1 MLARLYC
8 GDIYRDATT
17 PREAFTAHFQRPFS
31 TAPAECQLV
40 EMSLTP
46 DMILVLGLVAFTML
60 MLVLEWIRA
69 DMVALLVVV
78 TIGLTGLIPSERV
91 FNGFAG
97 NAVIAIIAI
106 MIMGEGLDRAGVL
119 NLTARFVMKMA
130 RGMESRLG
138 LVINMVAS
146 LFSAIIPSQALA
158 ALMIPVSSRLSAR
171 TGVPL
176 SRLLLPMAFCI
187 LTATNTT
194 LIANSPLIV
203 LNDLIA
209 SANANLPPGAHTIP
223 RFGLFSVTPVGLT
236 LAVIGVLY
244 FYFFGRKLL
253 PGHEDQRLK
262 VTPGRTESYFAE
274 TYGIGGETA
283 ELTVTAESP
292 LVGMSIGE
300 VEQLHDAPLILAI
313 KSGNDA
319 RMAPPADHVIW
330 VGSVLGVL
338 GPREQ
343 LNQFANNQLCRLST
357 RMRQLGELFNPT
369 RAGISEV
376 VIPPSSRFIK
386 QKIGE
391 LRLRKRFGISVLA
404 VTRGEQIFRDDL
416 RSVSLRAG
424 DTLALHSN
432 WRDLSLAAE
441 DKDLVVVTDI
451 PKEEQRPGK
460 IWQAV
465 GFFVLAKCLALFT
478 QLDLSVA
485 MMTGAIGMLLTGVLN
500 MDEAYKA
507 INWKTIFVTACL
519 IPLGWSMDSTGT
531 AAWVAQVVL
540 QHLGNASPYILQA
553 SLAILTLLFSQV
565 MSNVGATVM
574 MVPVAISVAVATG
587 GNPSAYALIVAVSSS
602 NTFLLSSGHPALMMV
617 TGPGGYRGK
626 DFLRVGIPLTL
637 LVLVV
642 TLVVIN
648 LMFR

>member
-1 MLARLYC
+1 MGL
-8 GDIYRDATT
+8 
-17 PREAFTAHFQRPFS
+17 
-31 TAPAECQLV
+31 
-40 EMSLTP
+40 SLTP
-46 DMILVLGLVAFTML
+46 EMILVLGLVGFTML

-78 TIGLTGLIPSERV
+78 VIGLTGLLPPERV

-119 NLTARFVMKMA
+119 NATAQFVVRMS
-130 RGMESRLG
+130 RGAELRLG
-138 LVINMVAS
+138 VVINLVAS
-146 LFSAIIPSQALA
+146 LFSSVIPSQALA
-158 ALMIPVSSRLSAR
+158 ALMIPVSSRLAAR

-194 LIANSPLIV
+194 LIANSSLIV

-223 RFGLFSVTPVGLT
+223 KFGLFSVTPIGLA
-236 LAVIGVLY
+236 LAAVGVLY
-244 FYFFGRKLL
+244 FYLFGRKLL
-253 PGHEDQRLK
+253 PGHEDERLK

-274 TYGIGGETA
+274 TYGIVGETA

-300 VEQLHDAPLILAI
+300 VEQLHESPLILAI

-330 VGSVLGVL
+330 VGSILGVL
-338 GPREQ
+338 GPRDQ
-343 LNQFANNQLCRLST
+343 LNQFANNQLCRLSP
-357 RMRQLGELFNPT
+357 RMRQLGELFNPS

-386 QKIGE
+386 QTVSE

-404 VTRGEQIFRDDL
+404 VTRGDQVFRDDV
-416 RSVSLRAG
+416 RGVSLRAG
-424 DTLALHSN
+424 DTVVLHSN
-432 WRDLSLAAE
+432 WRDLALAAE

-451 PKEEQRPGK
+451 PKDEQRPGK
-460 IWQAV
+460 ILQAV
-465 GFFVLAKCLALFT
+465 GFFLMAQGLALFT
-478 QLDLSVA
+478 NLDLSIS
-485 MMTGAIGMLLTGVLN
+485 MMAGAIAMLLSGVLN
-500 MDEAYKA
+500 MDEAYRA
-507 INWKTIFVTACL
+507 VNWKTVFVIACL
-519 IPLGWSMDSTGT
+519 IPLGWSMDATGT
-531 AAWVAQVVL
+531 AAWIAQQVL
-540 QHLGNASPYILQA
+540 QHLGGAAPWVLQLC
-553 SLAILTLLFSQV
+553 LAVLTLLFSQV

-587 GNPSAYALIVAVSSS
+587 GNPSAYALVVAVSSS
-602 NTFLLSSGHPALMMV
+602 NTFLLSSGHPALMMI
-617 TGPGGYRGK
+617 TGPGGYKGK
-626 DFLRVGIPLTL
+626 DFLRVGLPLTA

-642 TLVVIN
+642 TLVAIN

>member
-1 MLARLYC
+1 MGL
-8 GDIYRDATT
+8 T
-17 PREAFTAHFQRPFS
+17 
-31 TAPAECQLV
+31 
-40 EMSLTP
+40 LTP
-46 DMILVLGLVAFTML
+46 DMMLVLGLVAFTML

-119 NLTARFVMKMA
+119 NLTARFVMRMA

-209 SANANLPPGAHTIP
+209 SANANLLPGAHTIP
-223 RFGLFSVTPVGLT
+223 KFGLFSVTPVGLT
-236 LAVIGVLY
+236 LAVVGVLY

-253 PGHEDQRLK
+253 PGHEDERLK

-300 VEQLHDAPLILAI
+300 VEQLHDSPMILAI

-319 RMAPPADHVIW
+319 RMAPPVDHVIW

-338 GPREQ
+338 GPRDQ
-343 LNQFANNQLCRLST
+343 LTQFANNQLCRLST

-386 QKIGE
+386 QTIGD

-404 VTRGEQIFRDDL
+404 VTRGEQIFRDDV
-416 RSVSLRAG
+416 RAVALRAG
-424 DTLALHSN
+424 DTMVLHSN

-507 INWKTIFVTACL
+507 VNWKTIFVTACL

-531 AAWVAQVVL
+531 AAWVAQEVL
-540 QHLGNASPYILQA
+540 QHLGGHSHWLLQLA
-553 SLAILTLLFSQV
+553 LAILTLLFSQV

-617 TGPGGYRGK
+617 TGPGGYRAK
-626 DFLRVGIPLTL
+626 DFLRVGVPLTF

-642 TLVVIN
+642 TLIVIN
-648 LMFR
+648 LMFRPHG

>member
-1 MLARLYC
+1 MGL
-8 GDIYRDATT
+8 T
-17 PREAFTAHFQRPFS
+17 
-31 TAPAECQLV
+31 
-40 EMSLTP
+40 LTP
-46 DMILVLGLVAFTML
+46 DMMLVLGLVVFTML

-78 TIGLTGLIPSERV
+78 VIGLTGLIPADKV

-119 NLTARFVMKMA
+119 SLTARFVMRMA
-130 RGMESRLG
+130 RGKESRLG
-138 LVINMVAS
+138 VVINAVAS
-146 LFSAIIPSQALA
+146 LFSAVIPSQALA

-171 TGVPL
+171 TGVPI

-194 LIANSPLIV
+194 LIANSPLIM

-209 SANANLPPGAHTIP
+209 SANNNLPPGAQTIP
-223 RFGLFSVTPVGLT
+223 KFGLFSVTPVGLA
-236 LAVIGVLY
+236 LAITGVL
-244 FYFFGRKLL
+244 FFWLFTRKVL
-253 PGHEDQRLK
+253 PEREDARQK

-274 TYGIGGETA
+274 TYGIVGETA

-300 VEQLHDAPLILAI
+300 AEQLHGAPLILAI

-343 LNQFANNQLCRLST
+343 LNQFANNQLCRLLP

-369 RAGISEV
+369 RAGISEA
-376 VIPPSSRFIK
+376 VIPPNSRFIK
-386 QKIGE
+386 QTIGD
-391 LRLRKRFGISVLA
+391 LHLRKRHGISVLA
-404 VTRGEQIFRDDL
+404 VTRGEHVYRDDV
-416 RSVSLRAG
+416 RAVSLRAG
-424 DTLALHSN
+424 DTMVLHSS
-432 WRDLSLAAE
+432 WRELAQTAE
-441 DKDLVVVTDI
+441 DRDLVVVTDI
-451 PKEEQRPGK
+451 PREEQRPNK

-465 GFFVLAKCLALFT
+465 GFFFTAKCLALFT
-478 QLDLSVA
+478 NLDLSIA
-485 MMTGAIGMLLTGVLN
+485 MMTGAIGMLLSGVLN

-531 AAWVAQVVL
+531 AAWLAQEVLVHMGGASPWVL
-540 QHLGNASPYILQA
+540 Q
-553 SLAILTLLFSQV
+553 LALATLTLLFSQV

-602 NTFLLSSGHPALMMV
+602 NTFLISSGHPALMMV
-617 TGPGGYRGK
+617 TGPGGYKSK
-626 DFLRVGIPLTL
+626 DFLRAGIPLTFV
-637 LVLVV
+637 VLAI
-642 TLVVIN
+642 TLVAIN
-648 LMFR
+648 LMFH

>member
-1 MLARLYC
+1 MAL
-8 GDIYRDATT
+8 
-17 PREAFTAHFQRPFS
+17 
-31 TAPAECQLV
+31 
-40 EMSLTP
+40 SLTP
-46 DMILVLGLVAFTML
+46 DMILVLGLLGFTML

-78 TIGLTGLIPSERV
+78 TIGLTGLIPPERV
-91 FNGFAG
+91 FNGFSG
-97 NAVIAIIAI
+97 TAVIAIIAI

-119 NLTARFVMKMA
+119 NLTAQFVIRLA
-130 RGMESRLG
+130 RGVESRLG
-138 LVINMVAS
+138 VVINVVAS
-146 LFSAIIPSQALA
+146 MFSSVIPSQALA
-158 ALMIPVSSRLSAR
+158 ALMIPVTSRLAAR

-176 SRLLLPMAFCI
+176 SRLLLPMAFCV
-187 LTATNTT
+187 LAATNTT
-194 LIANSPLIV
+194 LIANSSLIV

-209 SANANLPPGAHTIP
+209 SANANLLPGAHTIP
-223 RFGLFSVTPVGLT
+223 KFGLFSVTPIGLALAAVG
-236 LAVIGVLY
+236 VGY

-274 TYGIGGETA
+274 TYGIVGETA

-300 VEQLHDAPLILAI
+300 VEQLHNAPLILAI
-313 KSGNDA
+313 KSGNEA
-319 RMAPPADHVIW
+319 RMAPPGDHVIW

-338 GPREQ
+338 GPRDQ
-343 LNQFANNQLCRLST
+343 LNAFANNQLCRLST

-376 VIPPSSRFIK
+376 VIPPVSRFIK
-386 QKIGE
+386 QTIGD

-404 VTRGEQIFRDDL
+404 VTRGEQIFHEDVRAL
-416 RSVSLRAG
+416 SLRAG
-424 DTLALHSN
+424 DTVVVHSN
-432 WRDLSLAAE
+432 WRDLALAAE

-465 GFFVLAKCLALFT
+465 GFFLMAQGLALFT
-478 QLDLSVA
+478 HLDLSVA
-485 MMTGAIGMLLTGVLN
+485 MMTGAIAMLLSGVLN

-507 INWKTIFVTACL
+507 INWKTVFVIACL

-531 AAWVAQVVL
+531 AAWLAQQVV
-540 QHLGNASPYILQA
+540 HYFGASSPYLLQLV
-553 SLAILTLLFSQV
+553 LAVLTLLFSQV

-617 TGPGGYRGK
+617 TGPGGYK
-626 DFLRVGIPLTL
+626 SNDFLRVGLPLTGL
-637 LVLVV
+637 ILVV
-642 TLVVIN
+642 TLIAIN
-648 LMFR
+648 LMFH

>member
-1 MLARLYC
+1 MGL
-8 GDIYRDATT
+8 T
-17 PREAFTAHFQRPFS
+17 
-31 TAPAECQLV
+31 
-40 EMSLTP
+40 LTP
-46 DMILVLGLVAFTML
+46 DMMLVLGLVGFTML

-209 SANANLPPGAHTIP
+209 SANANLLPGAHTIP
-223 RFGLFSVTPVGLT
+223 KFGLFSVTPVGLT
-236 LAVIGVLY
+236 LAVVGVLY

-253 PGHEDQRLK
+253 PGHEDERLK

-300 VEQLHDAPLILAI
+300 VEQLHDSPMILAI

-319 RMAPPADHVIW
+319 RMAPPVDHVIW

-338 GPREQ
+338 GPRDQ
-343 LNQFANNQLCRLST
+343 LTQFANNQLCRLST

-386 QKIGE
+386 QTIGD

-404 VTRGEQIFRDDL
+404 VTRGEQVFRDDV
-416 RSVSLRAG
+416 RAVNLRAG
-424 DTLALHSN
+424 DTMVLHSS
-432 WRDLSLAAE
+432 WRDLSLASE

-531 AAWVAQVVL
+531 AAWVAQEVL
-540 QHLGNASPYILQA
+540 QHLGGHSHWLLQL
-553 SLAILTLLFSQV
+553 SLAVLTLLFSQV

-617 TGPGGYRGK
+617 TGPGGYRAK
-626 DFLRVGIPLTL
+626 DFLRVGVPLTF

-642 TLVVIN
+642 TLIVIN
-648 LMFR
+648 LMFRPHG

>member
-1 MLARLYC
+1 MAL
-8 GDIYRDATT
+8 
-17 PREAFTAHFQRPFS
+17 
-31 TAPAECQLV
+31 
-40 EMSLTP
+40 SLTP
-46 DMILVLGLVAFTML
+46 DMILVLGLLGFTML

-78 TIGLTGLIPSERV
+78 TIGLTGLIPPERV
-91 FNGFAG
+91 FNGFSG
-97 NAVIAIIAI
+97 TAVIAIIAI

-119 NLTARFVMKMA
+119 NLTAQFVIRLA
-130 RGMESRLG
+130 RGVESRLG
-138 LVINMVAS
+138 VVINVVAS
-146 LFSAIIPSQALA
+146 MFSSVIPSQALA
-158 ALMIPVSSRLSAR
+158 ALMIPVTSRLAAR

-176 SRLLLPMAFCI
+176 SRLLLPMAFCV
-187 LTATNTT
+187 LAATNTT
-194 LIANSPLIV
+194 LIANSSLIV

-209 SANANLPPGAHTIP
+209 SANANLLPGAHTIP
-223 RFGLFSVTPVGLT
+223 KFGLFSVTPIGLALAAVG
-236 LAVIGVLY
+236 IGY
-244 FYFFGRKLL
+244 FYLFGRKLV

-274 TYGIGGETA
+274 TYGIVGETA

-300 VEQLHDAPLILAI
+300 VEQLHNAPLILAI

-376 VIPPSSRFIK
+376 VIPPVSRFIK
-386 QKIGE
+386 QTIGD

-404 VTRGEQIFRDDL
+404 VTRGDQIVHEDVRAL
-416 RSVSLRAG
+416 SLRAG
-424 DTLALHSN
+424 DTVVLHSN

-460 IWQAV
+460 IYQAV
-465 GFFVLAKCLALFT
+465 GFFLLAQGLALFT
-478 QLDLSVA
+478 NLDLSVA
-485 MMTGAIGMLLTGVLN
+485 MMTGAIAMLLSGVLN

-507 INWKTIFVTACL
+507 INWKTVFVIACL

-531 AAWVAQVVL
+531 AAWLAQQVV
-540 QHLGNASPYILQA
+540 HYFGAGSPYLLQLV
-553 SLAILTLLFSQV
+553 LAVLTLLFSQV

-617 TGPGGYRGK
+617 TGPGGYKGK
-626 DFLRVGIPLTL
+626 DFLRVGLPLTGAI
-637 LVLVV
+637 LVV
-642 TLVVIN
+642 TLIAIN
-648 LMFR
+648 LMFH

>member
-1 MLARLYC
+1 MAL
-8 GDIYRDATT
+8 T
-17 PREAFTAHFQRPFS
+17 
-31 TAPAECQLV
+31 
-40 EMSLTP
+40 LTP
-46 DMILVLGLVAFTML
+46 EMILVLGLVLFTML

-78 TIGLTGLIPSERV
+78 VIGLTGLIPSDRV

-106 MIMGEGLDRAGVL
+106 MIMGAGLDRAGVL
-119 NLTARFVMKMA
+119 GLTAQFVMRMA
-130 RGMESRLG
+130 RGKESRLG
-138 LVINMVAS
+138 VVINSVTS
-146 LFSAIIPSQALA
+146 LFSAVIPSQALA
-158 ALMIPVSSRLSAR
+158 ALMIPVTSRLSAR
-171 TGVPL
+171 TGVPI

-209 SANANLPPGAHTIP
+209 SANANLPPGAQTVP
-223 RFGLFSVTPVGLT
+223 KFGLFSVTPVGLA
-236 LAVIGVLY
+236 LAVAGVLF
-244 FYFFGRKLL
+244 FYLYTNKLL
-253 PGHEDQRLK
+253 PEREDERQK

-274 TYGIGGETA
+274 TYGIVGETA

-300 VEQLHDAPLILAI
+300 VEQLHGAPLILAI

-319 RMAPPADHVIW
+319 RMAPPADQVIW

-338 GPREQ
+338 GPRDE
-343 LNQFANNQLCRLST
+343 LNRFANNQLCRVSP

-369 RAGISEV
+369 RAGISEA
-376 VIPPSSRFIK
+376 VIPPNSRFLK
-386 QKIGE
+386 QSVGE
-391 LRLRKRFGISVLA
+391 LRLRKRYGISVLA
-404 VTRGEQIFRDDL
+404 VTRGDQVYRDDL
-416 RSVSLRAG
+416 RSVSLRTG
-424 DTLALHSN
+424 DTLVLHSS
-432 WRDLSLAAE
+432 WRALQDVSE

-451 PKEEQRPGK
+451 PREEQRPNK

-465 GFFVLAKCLALFT
+465 VFFLLAKGLALFT
-478 QLDLSVA
+478 NLDLSIA
-485 MMTGAIGMLLTGVLN
+485 MMTGAVGMLLTGVLN
-500 MDEAYKA
+500 MDEAFKA

-531 AAWVAQVVL
+531 AAWVAQEVLLHLGHASPWVL
-540 QHLGNASPYILQA
+540 QT

-617 TGPGGYRGK
+617 TGPGDYSGR
-626 DFLRVGIPLTL
+626 DFLRAGVPLTFI
-637 LVLVV
+637 VLII
-642 TLVVIN
+642 TMVVIN
-648 LMFR
+648 LMYR

>member
-1 MLARLYC
+1 
-8 GDIYRDATT
+8 
-17 PREAFTAHFQRPFS
+17 
-31 TAPAECQLV
+31 
-40 EMSLTP
+40 
-46 DMILVLGLVAFTML
+46 MILVLGLAGFTML
-60 MLVLEWIRA
+60 MLVLDWIRA

-78 TIGLTGLIPSERV
+78 AIGLIGLIPADKV
-91 FNGFAG
+91 FDGFAG
-97 NAVIAIIAI
+97 NAVISIIAI

-119 NLTARFVMKMA
+119 TYTARVMMRMA
-130 RGMESRLG
+130 NGVESRLS
-138 LVINMVAS
+138 LVINLVAS
-146 LFSAIIPSQALA
+146 LFSAVIPSQALA
-158 ALMIPVSSRLSAR
+158 ALMIPISSRLAAR
-171 TGVPL
+171 TGVPI

-187 LTATNTT
+187 FTATNTT
-194 LIANSPLIV
+194 LIANSPLII

-209 SANANLPPGAHTIP
+209 SANLNLPPGAHTIP
-223 RFGLFSVTPVGLT
+223 KFGLFSVTPVGLV
-236 LAVIGVLY
+236 LAAVGVAY

-253 PGHEDQRLK
+253 PGHEDERLK

-300 VEQLHDAPLILAI
+300 AEALHQAPLILAI
-313 KSGNDA
+313 KSGNES

-343 LNQFANNQLCRLST
+343 LNRFANNQLCRLST

-376 VIPPSSRFIK
+376 VIPPVSRFIK
-386 QKIGE
+386 QTVAD

-404 VTRGEQIFRDDL
+404 ITRGDQVFRDDV
-416 RSVSLRAG
+416 RGVSLRAG
-424 DTLALHSN
+424 DTVVLHSN
-432 WRDLSLAAE
+432 WHDLALAAE

-451 PKEEQRPGK
+451 PKEQQRPGK

-465 GFFVLAKCLALFT
+465 GFFLMAQGLALFT
-478 QLDLSVA
+478 PLDLSLS
-485 MMTGAIGMLLTGVLN
+485 MMAGAIAMLLTGVLN

-507 INWKTIFVTACL
+507 VNWKTIFVTACL
-519 IPLGWSMDSTGT
+519 IPLGWSMDATGT
-531 AAWVAQVVL
+531 AAWLAQEVLNHLGGASPWVL
-540 QHLGNASPYILQA
+540 QTC
-553 SLAILTLLFSQV
+553 LAVLTLLFSQV

-574 MVPVAISVAVATG
+574 MVPIAISVAVATG

-617 TGPGGYRGK
+617 AGPGGYRGK
-626 DFLRVGIPLTL
+626 DFLRVGVPLTL
-637 LVLVV
+637 AILVA
-642 TLVVIN
+642 TLLMIN
-648 LMFR
+648 LLFH

>member
-1 MLARLYC
+1 
-8 GDIYRDATT
+8 
-17 PREAFTAHFQRPFS
+17 
-31 TAPAECQLV
+31 
-40 EMSLTP
+40 
-46 DMILVLGLVAFTML
+46 MILVLGLVGFTML

-78 TIGLTGLIPSERV
+78 AIGLTGLIPADRV

-97 NAVIAIIAI
+97 NAVIAIMAI

-119 NLTARFVMKMA
+119 NLTARFVMRMA
-130 RGMESRLG
+130 RGVESRLG
-138 LVINMVAS
+138 LVINLVAS
-146 LFSAIIPSQALA
+146 LFSAVIPSQALA

-209 SANANLPPGAHTIP
+209 SANVNLPPGAHTIP
-223 RFGLFSVTPVGLT
+223 KFGLFSVTPIGLA
-236 LAVIGVLY
+236 LALLGVAY

-253 PGHEDQRLK
+253 PGHEDERLK

-300 VEQLHDAPLILAI
+300 VEQLHGAPMILAI

-338 GPREQ
+338 GPRDQ
-343 LNQFANNQLCRLST
+343 LTQFANNQLCRLST
-357 RMRQLGELFNPT
+357 RMRQLGELFNPS

-376 VIPPSSRFIK
+376 VIPPVSRFIK
-386 QKIGE
+386 QTVGE

-404 VTRGEQIFRDDL
+404 VTRGEHVFRDDV
-416 RSVSLRAG
+416 RGVTLRAG
-424 DTLALHSN
+424 DTVVLHSN

-465 GFFVLAKCLALFT
+465 GFFVMAKCLALFT
-478 QLDLSVA
+478 NLDLSVA

-500 MDEAYKA
+500 MDEAYRA

-531 AAWVAQVVL
+531 AAWIAQIVL
-540 QHLGNASPYILQA
+540 QHLGSASPWVLQA
-553 SLAILTLLFSQV
+553 CLAILTLLFSQV

-574 MVPVAISVAVATG
+574 MVPIAISVAVATG

-617 TGPGGYRGK
+617 TGPGGYRSK

-642 TLVVIN
+642 TLVAIN
-648 LMFR
+648 LMFH

>member
-1 MLARLYC
+1 VGL
-8 GDIYRDATT
+8 T
-17 PREAFTAHFQRPFS
+17 
-31 TAPAECQLV
+31 
-40 EMSLTP
+40 LTP
-46 DMILVLGLVAFTML
+46 DMMLVLGLVGFTMA

-119 NLTARFVMKMA
+119 NLTARFVMRMA

-209 SANANLPPGAHTIP
+209 SANANLLPGAHTIP
-223 RFGLFSVTPVGLT
+223 KFGLFSVTPVGLS
-236 LAVIGVLY
+236 LAVVGVLY

-253 PGHEDQRLK
+253 PGHEDERLK

-300 VEQLHDAPLILAI
+300 VEQLHDSPMILAI

-319 RMAPPADHVIW
+319 RMAPPVDHVIW

-338 GPREQ
+338 GPRDQ
-343 LNQFANNQLCRLST
+343 LSQFANNQLCRLST

-386 QKIGE
+386 QTIGD

-404 VTRGEQIFRDDL
+404 VTRGDQIFRDDV
-416 RSVSLRAG
+416 RAVALRAG
-424 DTLALHSN
+424 DTMVLHSN

-507 INWKTIFVTACL
+507 VNWKTIFVTACL

-531 AAWVAQVVL
+531 AAWVAQEVL
-540 QHLGNASPYILQA
+540 QHLGGHSHWLLQLA
-553 SLAILTLLFSQV
+553 LAILTLLFSQV

-617 TGPGGYRGK
+617 TGPGGYRSK
-626 DFLRVGIPLTL
+626 DFLRVGLPLTFV
-637 LVLVV
+637 VLVV
-642 TLVVIN
+642 TLLAIN
-648 LMFR
+648 LMFH

>member
-1 MLARLYC
+1 
-8 GDIYRDATT
+8 
-17 PREAFTAHFQRPFS
+17 
-31 TAPAECQLV
+31 
-40 EMSLTP
+40 
-46 DMILVLGLVAFTML
+46 MILVLGLVGFTML

-78 TIGLTGLIPSERV
+78 AIGLTGLIPSDRV

-119 NLTARFVMKMA
+119 NLTARFVMRMA
-130 RGMESRLG
+130 RGVESRLG
-138 LVINMVAS
+138 LVINLVAS
-146 LFSAIIPSQALA
+146 LFSAVIPSQALA

-209 SANANLPPGAHTIP
+209 SANVNLPPGAHTIP
-223 RFGLFSVTPVGLT
+223 KFGLFSVTPIGLALALVGV
-236 LAVIGVLY
+236 AY

-253 PGHEDQRLK
+253 PGHEDERLK

-300 VEQLHDAPLILAI
+300 VEQLHGAPLILAI

-338 GPREQ
+338 GPRDQ

-376 VIPPSSRFIK
+376 VIPPVSRFIK
-386 QKIGE
+386 HTIGD

-404 VTRGEQIFRDDL
+404 VTRGDQVFRDDV
-416 RSVSLRAG
+416 RAVTLRAG
-424 DTLALHSN
+424 DTVVLHSN

-465 GFFVLAKCLALFT
+465 GFFVMAKCLALFT
-478 QLDLSVA
+478 NLDLSVA

-500 MDEAYKA
+500 MDEAYRA

-531 AAWVAQVVL
+531 AAWIAQVVL
-540 QHLGNASPYILQA
+540 LHLGSASPWVLQA
-553 SLAILTLLFSQV
+553 CLAILTLLFSQV

-574 MVPVAISVAVATG
+574 MVPIAISVAVATG

-617 TGPGGYRGK
+617 TGPGGYKGR
-626 DFLRVGIPLTL
+626 DFLRVGAPLTL
-637 LVLVV
+637 LVLIV
-642 TLVVIN
+642 TLVAIN
-648 LMFR
+648 LIFR

>member
-1 MLARLYC
+1 MAL
-8 GDIYRDATT
+8 
-17 PREAFTAHFQRPFS
+17 
-31 TAPAECQLV
+31 
-40 EMSLTP
+40 SLTP
-46 DMILVLGLVAFTML
+46 EMILVLGLVGFTML

-78 TIGLTGLIPSERV
+78 VIGLTGLIPSERV

-119 NLTARFVMKMA
+119 NLTANFVMRMA
-130 RGMESRLG
+130 RGAESRLG
-138 LVINMVAS
+138 VVINLVAS
-146 LFSAIIPSQALA
+146 LFSAVIPSQALA
-158 ALMIPVSSRLSAR
+158 ALMIPVSSRLAAR

-176 SRLLLPMAFCI
+176 SKLLLPMAFCI

-209 SANANLPPGAHTIP
+209 SANVNLPPGAHTIP
-223 RFGLFSVTPVGLT
+223 KFGLFSVTPVGLT
-236 LAVIGVLY
+236 LALLGVGY

-253 PGHEDQRLK
+253 PGHEDERLK

-274 TYGIGGETA
+274 TYGIVGETA

-300 VEQLHDAPLILAI
+300 VEQLYEAPLILAI

-376 VIPPSSRFIK
+376 VIPPVSRFIK
-386 QKIGE
+386 HTVGE

-404 VTRGEQIFRDDL
+404 VNRGDQVLRDDV

-424 DTLALHSN
+424 DTVVLHSN

-441 DKDLVVVTDI
+441 ERDLVVVTDI
-451 PKEEQRPGK
+451 PKEQQRPGK

-465 GFFVLAKCLALFT
+465 GFFLLAKCLALFT
-478 QLDLSVA
+478 NLDLSVA
-485 MMTGAIGMLLTGVLN
+485 MMTGAIGMLLSGVLN

-507 INWKTIFVTACL
+507 INSKTIFVTACL
-519 IPLGWSMDSTGT
+519 IPLRWSMDATGT
-531 AAWVAQVVL
+531 AAWIAQVVL
-540 QHLGNASPYILQA
+540 DHLGSASPWLLQLC
-553 SLAILTLLFSQV
+553 LAILTLLFSQV

-574 MVPVAISVAVATG
+574 MVPIAISVAVATG

-617 TGPGGYRGK
+617 TGPGGYKGK
-626 DFLRVGIPLTL
+626 DFLRVGLPLTF

-642 TLVVIN
+642 TLLAIN
-648 LMFR
+648 LLFH

>member
-1 MLARLYC
+1 
-8 GDIYRDATT
+8 
-17 PREAFTAHFQRPFS
+17 
-31 TAPAECQLV
+31 
-40 EMSLTP
+40 
-46 DMILVLGLVAFTML
+46 
-60 MLVLEWIRA
+60 
-69 DMVALLVVV
+69 
-78 TIGLTGLIPSERV
+78 
-91 FNGFAG
+91 
-97 NAVIAIIAI
+97 
-106 MIMGEGLDRAGVL
+106 
-119 NLTARFVMKMA
+119 
-130 RGMESRLG
+130 
-138 LVINMVAS
+138 
-146 LFSAIIPSQALA
+146 
-158 ALMIPVSSRLSAR
+158 
-171 TGVPL
+171 
-176 SRLLLPMAFCI
+176 
-187 LTATNTT
+187 TT

-223 RFGLFSVTPVGLT
+223 KFGLFSVTPIGLA
-236 LAVIGVLY
+236 LALLGVAY

-253 PGHEDQRLK
+253 PGHEDERLK

-274 TYGIGGETA
+274 TYGIGGESA

-300 VEQLHDAPLILAI
+300 VEQLHGAPLILAI

-338 GPREQ
+338 GPRDQ
-343 LNQFANNQLCRLST
+343 LTQFANNQLCRLST

-376 VIPPSSRFIK
+376 VIPPVSRFIK
-386 QKIGE
+386 HTVGE

-404 VTRGEQIFRDDL
+404 VNRGDQVFRDDV
-416 RSVSLRAG
+416 RGVSLRAG
-424 DTLALHSN
+424 DTVVLHSN
-432 WRDLSLAAE
+432 WRDLALASE

-465 GFFVLAKCLALFT
+465 GFFVMAKCLALFT
-478 QLDLSVA
+478 NLDLSVA
-485 MMTGAIGMLLTGVLN
+485 MMTGAIGMLLSGVLN
-500 MDEAYKA
+500 MDEAYRA

-519 IPLGWSMDSTGT
+519 IPLGWSMDATGT
-531 AAWVAQVVL
+531 AAWIAQVVL
-540 QHLGNASPYILQA
+540 QHLGGASPWVLQA
-553 SLAILTLLFSQV
+553 CLAILTLLFSQV

-574 MVPVAISVAVATG
+574 MVPIAISVAVATG

-617 TGPGGYRGK
+617 TGPGGYKGK
-626 DFLRVGIPLTL
+626 DFLRVGAPLTA

-642 TLVVIN
+642 TLIAIN
-648 LMFR
+648 LMFH

>member
-1 MLARLYC
+1 MGLA
-8 GDIYRDATT
+8 
-17 PREAFTAHFQRPFS
+17 
-31 TAPAECQLV
+31 
-40 EMSLTP
+40 LTP
-46 DMILVLGLVAFTML
+46 EMILVLGLVGFTML

-78 TIGLTGLIPSERV
+78 VIGLTGLIPSDRV

-106 MIMGEGLDRAGVL
+106 MIMGAGLDRAGVL
-119 NLTARFVMKMA
+119 SLTANFVMRMA
-130 RGMESRLG
+130 RGVESRLG
-138 LVINMVAS
+138 VVINLVTS
-146 LFSAIIPSQALA
+146 LFSAVIPSQALA
-158 ALMIPVSSRLSAR
+158 ALMIPVTSRLAAR
-171 TGVPL
+171 TGVPI

-203 LNDLIA
+203 LNDLVA
-209 SANANLPPGAHTIP
+209 SANANLPAGAHTIP
-223 RFGLFSVTPVGLT
+223 KFGLFSVTPVGLV
-236 LAVIGVLY
+236 LALTGVGF
-244 FYFFGRKLL
+244 FYFFGKKLL
-253 PGHEDQRLK
+253 PEREDERLK
-262 VTPGRTESYFAE
+262 VTPGRTESYFAD
-274 TYGIGGETA
+274 TYGIVGETA

-300 VEQLHDAPLILAI
+300 VEQLYGAPLILAI

-343 LNQFANNQLCRLST
+343 LNQFANNQLCKLSP
-357 RMRQLGELFNPT
+357 RMRQLGELFNPS
-369 RAGISEV
+369 RAGISEA
-376 VIPPSSRFIK
+376 VIPPSSRFLK
-386 QKIGE
+386 QTVGD
-391 LRLRKRFGISVLA
+391 LRLRKRYGISVLA
-404 VTRGEQIFRDDL
+404 VNRGDQVYRDDV

-424 DTLALHSN
+424 DTLVLHSS
-432 WRDLSLAAE
+432 WRDLALASE
-441 DKDLVVVTDI
+441 DRDLVVVTDV

-478 QLDLSVA
+478 HLDLSVA

-519 IPLGWSMDSTGT
+519 IPLGWSMDATGA
-531 AAWVAQVVL
+531 AAWLAQGVL
-540 QHLGNASPYILQA
+540 QHLGHTNHWILQLA
-553 SLAILTLLFSQV
+553 LAILTLLFSQV

-574 MVPVAISVAVATG
+574 MVPIAISVAVATG
-587 GNPSAYALIVAVSSS
+587 NNPSAYALIVAVSSS

-617 TGPGGYRGK
+617 AGPGGYRGK
-626 DFLRVGIPLTL
+626 DFLRVGLPLTAIV
-637 LVLVV
+637 LVL
-642 TLVVIN
+642 TLVTIN
-648 LMFR
+648 LMYH

>member
-1 MLARLYC
+1 MGL
-8 GDIYRDATT
+8 
-17 PREAFTAHFQRPFS
+17 
-31 TAPAECQLV
+31 
-40 EMSLTP
+40 SLTP
-46 DMILVLGLVAFTML
+46 EMILVLGLVGFTML

-78 TIGLTGLIPSERV
+78 VIGLTGLLPADRV

-119 NLTARFVMKMA
+119 NLTANFVMRMA
-130 RGMESRLG
+130 RGAESRLG
-138 LVINMVAS
+138 VVINLVAS
-146 LFSAIIPSQALA
+146 LFSAVIPSQALA
-158 ALMIPVSSRLSAR
+158 ALMIPVSSRLAAR

-176 SRLLLPMAFCI
+176 SKLLLPMAFCI

-209 SANANLPPGAHTIP
+209 SANVNLPPGAHTIP
-223 RFGLFSVTPVGLT
+223 KFGLFSVTPVGLT
-236 LAVIGVLY
+236 LALLGVGY

-253 PGHEDQRLK
+253 PGHEDERLK

-274 TYGIGGETA
+274 TYGIVGETA

-300 VEQLHDAPLILAI
+300 VEQLYEAPLILAI

-376 VIPPSSRFIK
+376 VIPPVSRFIK
-386 QKIGE
+386 HTVGE

-404 VTRGEQIFRDDL
+404 VNRGDQVLRDDV

-424 DTLALHSN
+424 DTVVLHSN

-441 DKDLVVVTDI
+441 ERDLVVVTDI
-451 PKEEQRPGK
+451 PKEQQRPGK

-465 GFFVLAKCLALFT
+465 GFFLLAKCLALFT
-478 QLDLSVA
+478 NLDLSVA
-485 MMTGAIGMLLTGVLN
+485 MMTGAIGMLLSGVLN

-519 IPLGWSMDSTGT
+519 IPLGWSMDATGT
-531 AAWVAQVVL
+531 AAWIAQVVL
-540 QHLGNASPYILQA
+540 DHLGSASPWLLQLC
-553 SLAILTLLFSQV
+553 LAILTLLFSQV

-574 MVPVAISVAVATG
+574 MVPIAISVAVATG

-617 TGPGGYRGK
+617 TGPGGYKGK
-626 DFLRVGIPLTL
+626 DFLRVGLPLTF

-642 TLVVIN
+642 TLLAIN
-648 LMFR
+648 LLFH

>member
-1 MLARLYC
+1 MAL
-8 GDIYRDATT
+8 
-17 PREAFTAHFQRPFS
+17 
-31 TAPAECQLV
+31 
-40 EMSLTP
+40 SLTP
-46 DMILVLGLVAFTML
+46 EMILVLGLVGFTML

-78 TIGLTGLIPSERV
+78 VIGLTGLIPSDRV

-119 NLTARFVMKMA
+119 NLTANFVMRMA
-130 RGMESRLG
+130 RGAESRLG
-138 LVINMVAS
+138 VVINLVAS
-146 LFSAIIPSQALA
+146 LFSAVIPSQALA
-158 ALMIPVSSRLSAR
+158 ALMIPVSSRLAAR

-209 SANANLPPGAHTIP
+209 SANVNLPPGAHTIP
-223 RFGLFSVTPVGLT
+223 KFGLFSVTPVGLT
-236 LAVIGVLY
+236 LALLGVGY

-253 PGHEDQRLK
+253 PGHEDERLK

-274 TYGIGGETA
+274 TYGIVGETA

-300 VEQLHDAPLILAI
+300 VEQLHGAPLILAI

-376 VIPPSSRFIK
+376 VIPPVSRFIK
-386 QKIGE
+386 HTVGE

-404 VTRGEQIFRDDL
+404 VNRGEQVLRDDV
-416 RSVSLRAG
+416 RSISLRAG
-424 DTLALHSN
+424 DTVVLHSN

-441 DKDLVVVTDI
+441 ERDLVVVTDI
-451 PKEEQRPGK
+451 PKEQQRPGK

-465 GFFVLAKCLALFT
+465 GFFLLAKCLALFT
-478 QLDLSVA
+478 NIDLSVA
-485 MMTGAIGMLLTGVLN
+485 MMTGAIGMLLSGVLN

-519 IPLGWSMDSTGT
+519 IPLGWSMDATGT
-531 AAWVAQVVL
+531 AAWIAQVVL
-540 QHLGNASPYILQA
+540 DHLGSASPWLLQLV
-553 SLAILTLLFSQV
+553 LAVLTLLFSQV

-574 MVPVAISVAVATG
+574 MVPIAISVAVATG

-617 TGPGGYRGK
+617 TGPGGYKGK
-626 DFLRVGIPLTL
+626 DFLRVGAPLTL
-637 LVLVV
+637 LVLVF
-642 TLVVIN
+642 TLVAIN
-648 LMFR
+648 LLFR

>member
-1 MLARLYC
+1 VAL
-8 GDIYRDATT
+8 
-17 PREAFTAHFQRPFS
+17 
-31 TAPAECQLV
+31 
-40 EMSLTP
+40 SLTP
-46 DMILVLGLVAFTML
+46 EMILVLGLVGFTML

-78 TIGLTGLIPSERV
+78 AIGLIGLLPADRV
-91 FNGFAG
+91 FDGFAG

-119 NLTARFVMKMA
+119 NLTANFVMRMA
-130 RGMESRLG
+130 RGAESRLG
-138 LVINMVAS
+138 VVINLVAS
-146 LFSAIIPSQALA
+146 LFSAVIPSQALA
-158 ALMIPVSSRLSAR
+158 ALMIPVSSRLAAR

-209 SANANLPPGAHTIP
+209 SANLNLPAGAHTIP
-223 RFGLFSVTPVGLT
+223 KFGLFSVTPIGLVLAAVGV
-236 LAVIGVLY
+236 AY

-253 PGHEDQRLK
+253 PGHEDERLK

-300 VEQLHDAPLILAI
+300 AESLHQAPLILAI
-313 KSGNDA
+313 KSGNEA

-376 VIPPSSRFIK
+376 VIPPVSRFIK
-386 QKIGE
+386 HTVAE

-404 VTRGEQIFRDDL
+404 VNRGDQVFRDDV
-416 RSVSLRAG
+416 RGVSLRAG
-424 DTLALHSN
+424 DTVVLHSH
-432 WRDLSLAAE
+432 WRDLALAAE

-465 GFFVLAKCLALFT
+465 GFFLLAKCLALFT
-478 QLDLSVA
+478 NLDLSIA
-485 MMTGAIGMLLTGVLN
+485 MMTGAIGMLLSGVLN

-519 IPLGWSMDSTGT
+519 IPLGWSMDATGT
-531 AAWVAQVVL
+531 AAWLAQVVL
-540 QHLGNASPYILQA
+540 EHLGGASPWVLQLC
-553 SLAILTLLFSQV
+553 LAVLTLLFSQV

-574 MVPVAISVAVATG
+574 MVPIAISVAVATG
-587 GNPSAYALIVAVSSS
+587 GNPSAYALIIAVSSS

-617 TGPGGYRGK
+617 TGPGGYKGK
-626 DFLRVGIPLTL
+626 DFLRVGLPLTL
-637 LVLVV
+637 IVLVV
-642 TLVVIN
+642 TLIAVN
-648 LMFR
+648 LLFR

>member
-1 MLARLYC
+1 M
-8 GDIYRDATT
+8 
-17 PREAFTAHFQRPFS
+17 
-31 TAPAECQLV
+31 V
-40 EMSLTP
+40 
-46 DMILVLGLVAFTML
+46 LVLGLVGFTML

-78 TIGLTGLIPSERV
+78 VIGLTGLIPSDRV

-119 NLTARFVMKMA
+119 ALTANFVMRMA
-130 RGMESRLG
+130 RGVESRLG
-138 LVINMVAS
+138 LVINLVAS
-146 LFSAIIPSQALA
+146 LFSAVIPSQALA
-158 ALMIPVSSRLSAR
+158 ALMIPVSSRLAAR

-209 SANANLPPGAHTIP
+209 SANVNLPPGAHTIP
-223 RFGLFSVTPVGLT
+223 KFGLFSVTPVGLT
-236 LAVIGVLY
+236 LALLGVGY
-244 FYFFGRKLL
+244 FYFFGHRLL
-253 PGHEDQRLK
+253 PGHEDERLK

-274 TYGIGGETA
+274 TYGIVGETA

-300 VEQLHDAPLILAI
+300 VEQLHGAPLILAI

-376 VIPPSSRFIK
+376 VIPPVSRFIRHTV
-386 QKIGE
+386 GE

-404 VTRGEQIFRDDL
+404 VNRGDQVFRDDV

-424 DTLALHSN
+424 DTVVLHSN
-432 WRDLSLAAE
+432 WRDLALAAE
-441 DKDLVVVTDI
+441 DRDLVVVTDI
-451 PKEEQRPGK
+451 PKEQQRPGK

-478 QLDLSVA
+478 NLDLSVA

-507 INWKTIFVTACL
+507 VNWKTIFVTACL
-519 IPLGWSMDSTGT
+519 IPLGWSMDATGT
-531 AAWVAQVVL
+531 AAWIAQVVL
-540 QHLGNASPYILQA
+540 DHLGSASPWLLQLC
-553 SLAILTLLFSQV
+553 LAVLTLLFSQV

-574 MVPVAISVAVATG
+574 MVPIAISVAVATG

-617 TGPGGYRGK
+617 TGPGGYKGK
-626 DFLRVGIPLTL
+626 DFLRVGLPLTF

-642 TLVVIN
+642 TLLAIN
-648 LMFR
+648 LLFH

>member
-1 MLARLYC
+1 MAL
-8 GDIYRDATT
+8 
-17 PREAFTAHFQRPFS
+17 
-31 TAPAECQLV
+31 
-40 EMSLTP
+40 SLTP
-46 DMILVLGLVAFTML
+46 EMILVLGLVGFTML

-78 TIGLTGLIPSERV
+78 VIGLTGLIPSDRV

-119 NLTARFVMKMA
+119 NLTANFVMRMA

-138 LVINMVAS
+138 VVINLVAS
-146 LFSAIIPSQALA
+146 LFSAVIPSQALA
-158 ALMIPVSSRLSAR
+158 ALMIPVSSRLAAR

-209 SANANLPPGAHTIP
+209 SANVNLPPGAHTIP
-223 RFGLFSVTPVGLT
+223 KFGLFSVTPVGLT
-236 LAVIGVLY
+236 LALLGVAY

-253 PGHEDQRLK
+253 PGHEDERLK

-274 TYGIGGETA
+274 TYGIVGETA

-300 VEQLHDAPLILAI
+300 VEQLYGAPLILAI

-376 VIPPSSRFIK
+376 VIPPVSRFIK
-386 QKIGE
+386 HTIGE

-404 VTRGEQIFRDDL
+404 VNRGDQVLRDDV
-416 RSVSLRAG
+416 RSISLRAG
-424 DTLALHSN
+424 DTVVLHSN

-441 DKDLVVVTDI
+441 ERDLVVVTDI
-451 PKEEQRPGK
+451 PKEQQRPGK

-478 QLDLSVA
+478 NLDLSVA
-485 MMTGAIGMLLTGVLN
+485 MMTGAIGMLLSGVLN

-519 IPLGWSMDSTGT
+519 IPLGWSMDATGT
-531 AAWVAQVVL
+531 ASWIAQVVL
-540 QHLGNASPYILQA
+540 DHLGSASPWLLQLC
-553 SLAILTLLFSQV
+553 LAILTLLFSQV

-574 MVPVAISVAVATG
+574 MVPIAISVAVATG

-617 TGPGGYRGK
+617 TGPGGYKGK
-626 DFLRVGIPLTL
+626 DFLRVGLPLTF

-642 TLVVIN
+642 TLLAIN
-648 LMFR
+648 LLFH

>member
-1 MLARLYC
+1 MGL
-8 GDIYRDATT
+8 
-17 PREAFTAHFQRPFS
+17 
-31 TAPAECQLV
+31 
-40 EMSLTP
+40 SLTP
-46 DMILVLGLVAFTML
+46 EMIMVLGLVAFTML

-78 TIGLTGLIPSERV
+78 AIGLTGLIPSDRV

-119 NLTARFVMKMA
+119 NLTARFVMRMA
-130 RGMESRLG
+130 RGVESRLG
-138 LVINMVAS
+138 VVINLVAS
-146 LFSAIIPSQALA
+146 LFSAVIPSQALA

-209 SANANLPPGAHTIP
+209 STNLNLPPGAHTIP
-223 RFGLFSVTPVGLT
+223 KFGLFSVTPVGLA
-236 LAVIGVLY
+236 LAAVGVLY
-244 FYFFGRKLL
+244 FYLFGRKLL
-253 PGHEDQRLK
+253 PGHEDERLK

-292 LVGMSIGE
+292 LVGMSIME
-300 VEQLHDAPLILAI
+300 AEQLHDAPLILAI

-343 LNQFANNQLCRLST
+343 LTQFANNQLCRLST

-376 VIPPSSRFIK
+376 VIPPVSRFIK
-386 QKIGE
+386 HTVGE

-404 VTRGEQIFRDDL
+404 VTRGDQVFRDDV

-424 DTLALHSN
+424 DTVVLHSN
-432 WRDLSLAAE
+432 WRDLALASE

-465 GFFVLAKCLALFT
+465 GFFVMAKCLALFT
-478 QLDLSVA
+478 NLDLSVA

-500 MDEAYKA
+500 MDEAYRA

-519 IPLGWSMDSTGT
+519 IPLGWSMDATGT
-531 AAWVAQVVL
+531 AAWVAQEVL
-540 QHLGNASPYILQA
+540 QHLGGHSHWLLQLV
-553 SLAILTLLFSQV
+553 LAILTLLFSQV

-574 MVPVAISVAVATG
+574 MVPIAISVAVATG

-617 TGPGGYRGK
+617 TGPGGYRSK
-626 DFLRVGIPLTL
+626 DFLRVGLPLTFV
-637 LVLVV
+637 VLIV
-642 TLVVIN
+642 TLVAIN
-648 LMFR
+648 LLFH

>member
-1 MLARLYC
+1 MGL
-8 GDIYRDATT
+8 
-17 PREAFTAHFQRPFS
+17 
-31 TAPAECQLV
+31 
-40 EMSLTP
+40 SLTP
-46 DMILVLGLVAFTML
+46 EMILVLGLVGFTML

-78 TIGLTGLIPSERV
+78 AIGLTGLIPSDRV

-97 NAVIAIIAI
+97 NAVIAIMAI

-119 NLTARFVMKMA
+119 NLTARFVMRMA
-130 RGMESRLG
+130 RGVESRLG
-138 LVINMVAS
+138 LVINLVAS
-146 LFSAIIPSQALA
+146 LFSAVIPSQALA

-187 LTATNTT
+187 LTATHTT

-209 SANANLPPGAHTIP
+209 SANVNLPPGAHTIP
-223 RFGLFSVTPVGLT
+223 KFGLFSVTPIGLA
-236 LAVIGVLY
+236 LALLGVAY

-253 PGHEDQRLK
+253 PGHEDERLK

-300 VEQLHDAPLILAI
+300 VEQLHGAPMILAI

-338 GPREQ
+338 GPRDQ
-343 LNQFANNQLCRLST
+343 LTQFANNQLCRLST
-357 RMRQLGELFNPT
+357 RMRQLGELFNPS

-376 VIPPSSRFIK
+376 VIPPVSRFIK
-386 QKIGE
+386 QTVGE

-404 VTRGEQIFRDDL
+404 VTRGEHVFRDDV
-416 RSVSLRAG
+416 RGVTLRAG
-424 DTLALHSN
+424 DTVVLHSN

-465 GFFVLAKCLALFT
+465 GFFVMAKCLALFT
-478 QLDLSVA
+478 NLDLSVA

-500 MDEAYKA
+500 MDEAYRA

-531 AAWVAQVVL
+531 AAWVAQEVL
-540 QHLGNASPYILQA
+540 QHLGGHSHWLLQLV
-553 SLAILTLLFSQV
+553 LAILTLLFSQV

-574 MVPVAISVAVATG
+574 MVPIAISVAVATG

-617 TGPGGYRGK
+617 TGPGGYRSK

-642 TLVVIN
+642 TLVAIN
-648 LMFR
+648 LMFH

>member
-1 MLARLYC
+1 
-8 GDIYRDATT
+8 
-17 PREAFTAHFQRPFS
+17 
-31 TAPAECQLV
+31 
-40 EMSLTP
+40 
-46 DMILVLGLVAFTML
+46 MILVLGLLGFTML

-78 TIGLTGLIPSERV
+78 VIGLTGLIPSDRV

-106 MIMGEGLDRAGVL
+106 MIMGAGLDRAGVL
-119 NLTARFVMKMA
+119 SLTANFVMRMA
-130 RGMESRLG
+130 RGAESRLG
-138 LVINMVAS
+138 MVINLVAS
-146 LFSAIIPSQALA
+146 LFSAVIPSQALA
-158 ALMIPVSSRLSAR
+158 ALMIPVSSRLAAR

-209 SANANLPPGAHTIP
+209 SANLNLPPGAHTIP
-223 RFGLFSVTPVGLT
+223 KFGLFSVTPIGLALALVGV
-236 LAVIGVLY
+236 AY

-253 PGHEDQRLK
+253 PGHEDERLK

-274 TYGIGGETA
+274 TYGIVGDTA

-300 VEQLHDAPLILAI
+300 AEQLYEAPLILAI
-313 KSGNDA
+313 KSGNEA

-357 RMRQLGELFNPT
+357 RMRALGDLFNPT

-376 VIPPSSRFIK
+376 VIPPVSRFIK
-386 QKIGE
+386 QTVAE

-404 VTRGEQIFRDDL
+404 VTHGDKVLREDVRG
-416 RSVSLRAG
+416 VSLRAG
-424 DTLALHSN
+424 DTMVLHSN
-432 WRDLSLAAE
+432 WHDLALAAE

-451 PKEEQRPGK
+451 PKDQQRPGK

-465 GFFVLAKCLALFT
+465 GFFLMAQGLALFT
-478 QLDLSVA
+478 SLDLSVA
-485 MMTGAIGMLLTGVLN
+485 MMTGAVAMLLTGVLN

-507 INWKTIFVTACL
+507 VNWKTIFVIACL
-519 IPLGWSMDSTGT
+519 IPLGWSMDATGT
-531 AAWVAQVVL
+531 AAWIAQGML
-540 QHLGNASPYILQA
+540 EHLGGSGPWILQLC
-553 SLAILTLLFSQV
+553 LAVLTLLFSQV

-574 MVPVAISVAVATG
+574 MVPIAISVAVATG

-617 TGPGGYRGK
+617 TGPGGYKGR
-626 DFLRVGIPLTL
+626 DFLRVGAPLTFV
-637 LVLVV
+637 VLIV
-642 TLVVIN
+642 TLLMVN
-648 LMFR
+648 LMFH

>member
-1 MLARLYC
+1 MGL
-8 GDIYRDATT
+8 
-17 PREAFTAHFQRPFS
+17 
-31 TAPAECQLV
+31 
-40 EMSLTP
+40 SLTP
-46 DMILVLGLVAFTML
+46 EMILVLGLVGFTMI

-78 TIGLTGLIPSERV
+78 VIGLTGLIPADRV

-119 NLTARFVMKMA
+119 NLTANFVMRMA
-130 RGMESRLG
+130 RGAETRLG
-138 LVINMVAS
+138 VVINMVAS
-146 LFSAIIPSQALA
+146 LFSAVIPSQALA
-158 ALMIPVSSRLSAR
+158 AIMIPVSSRLSAR

-209 SANANLPPGAHTIP
+209 SANANLLPGAHTIP
-223 RFGLFSVTPVGLT
+223 KFGLFSVTPVGLA
-236 LAVIGVLY
+236 LALLGVGY

-253 PGHEDQRLK
+253 PGHEDERLK

-300 VEQLHDAPLILAI
+300 AEALHGAPLILAI
-313 KSGNDA
+313 KSGNEA

-338 GPREQ
+338 GPREL
-343 LNQFANNQLCRLST
+343 LNQFANNQLCRLSP

-376 VIPPSSRFIK
+376 VIPPVSRFIK
-386 QKIGE
+386 QTVGE

-404 VTRGEQIFRDDL
+404 VNRGDQVLRDDV
-416 RSVSLRAG
+416 RAVTLRAG
-424 DTLALHSN
+424 DTVVLHSN
-432 WRDLSLAAE
+432 WRDLALAAE
-441 DKDLVVVTDI
+441 EKDLVVVTDI

-465 GFFVLAKCLALFT
+465 GFFVMAKCLALFT
-478 QLDLSVA
+478 NLDLSVA
-485 MMTGAIGMLLTGVLN
+485 MMTGAIAMLLSGVLN

-531 AAWVAQVVL
+531 AAWLAQEVLRYLGDASPYVLQVVL
-540 QHLGNASPYILQA
+540 AV
-553 SLAILTLLFSQV
+553 LTLLFSQV

-574 MVPVAISVAVATG
+574 MVPIAISVAVATG

-617 TGPGGYRGK
+617 TGPGGYRSK
-626 DFLRVGIPLTL
+626 DFLRVGLPLTALVL
-637 LVLVV
+637 LVTVV
-642 TLVVIN
+642 AIN
-648 LMFR
+648 LIYR

>member
-1 MLARLYC
+1 MGL
-8 GDIYRDATT
+8 
-17 PREAFTAHFQRPFS
+17 
-31 TAPAECQLV
+31 
-40 EMSLTP
+40 SLTP
-46 DMILVLGLVAFTML
+46 EMILVLGLVGFTML

-78 TIGLTGLIPSERV
+78 VIGLTGLIPSDRV

-119 NLTARFVMKMA
+119 IHTAHFVMRMA

-138 LVINMVAS
+138 VVINLVTS
-146 LFSAIIPSQALA
+146 LFSAVIPSQALA

-209 SANANLPPGAHTIP
+209 SANLNLPPGAHTIP
-223 RFGLFSVTPVGLT
+223 KFGLFSVTPVGLA
-236 LAVIGVLY
+236 LALVGVLY
-244 FYFFGRKLL
+244 FYLFGRRLL
-253 PGHEDQRLK
+253 PGHEDERLK

-300 VEQLHDAPLILAI
+300 AESLYEAPLILAI
-313 KSGNDA
+313 KSGNDS

-343 LNQFANNQLCRLST
+343 LSQFANNQLCRLST

-386 QKIGE
+386 QTVGE

-404 VTRGEQIFRDDL
+404 VTRGDQVFRDDV
-416 RSVSLRAG
+416 RAVSLRAG
-424 DTLALHSN
+424 DTLVLHSN
-432 WRDLSLAAE
+432 WRDLALASE

-465 GFFVLAKCLALFT
+465 GFFLMAQGLALFT
-478 QLDLSVA
+478 NLELSVS
-485 MMTGAIGMLLTGVLN
+485 MMTGAIAMLLTGVLN

-507 INWKTIFVTACL
+507 VNWKTIFVIACL
-519 IPLGWSMDSTGT
+519 IPLGWSMDATGT
-531 AAWVAQVVL
+531 AAWIAQEVLLHLGSGAPWVL
-540 QHLGNASPYILQA
+540 QLC
-553 SLAILTLLFSQV
+553 LAVLTLLFSQV

-574 MVPVAISVAVATG
+574 MVPIAISVAVATG

-626 DFLRVGIPLTL
+626 DFLRVGAPLTV
-637 LVLVV
+637 LVLIV
-642 TLVVIN
+642 TLVTVN

>member
-1 MLARLYC
+1 VGL
-8 GDIYRDATT
+8 T
-17 PREAFTAHFQRPFS
+17 
-31 TAPAECQLV
+31 
-40 EMSLTP
+40 LTP
-46 DMILVLGLVAFTML
+46 DMMLVLGLVGFTML

-78 TIGLTGLIPSERV
+78 TIGLTGLIPSDRV

-209 SANANLPPGAHTIP
+209 SANANLLPGAHTIP
-223 RFGLFSVTPVGLT
+223 KFGLFSVTPVGLT

-253 PGHEDQRLK
+253 PGHEDERLK

-300 VEQLHDAPLILAI
+300 VEQLHDSPMILAI

-319 RMAPPADHVIW
+319 RMAPPVDHVIW

-343 LNQFANNQLCRLST
+343 LTQFANNQLCRLST

-386 QKIGE
+386 QTIGD

-404 VTRGEQIFRDDL
+404 VTRGDQVFREDV
-416 RSVSLRAG
+416 RAVTLRAG
-424 DTLALHSN
+424 DTLVLHSN
-432 WRDLSLAAE
+432 WRDLSLASE

-500 MDEAYKA
+500 MDEAYKG

-531 AAWVAQVVL
+531 AAWVAQEVL
-540 QHLGNASPYILQA
+540 QHLGGHSHWLLQLA
-553 SLAILTLLFSQV
+553 LAILTLLFSQV

-617 TGPGGYRGK
+617 TGPGGYRSK
-626 DFLRVGIPLTL
+626 DFLRVGLPLTFI
-637 LVLVV
+637 VLVV
-642 TLVVIN
+642 TVLVIN
-648 LMFR
+648 LMFH

>member
-1 MLARLYC
+1 VGL
-8 GDIYRDATT
+8 
-17 PREAFTAHFQRPFS
+17 
-31 TAPAECQLV
+31 
-40 EMSLTP
+40 SLTP
-46 DMILVLGLVAFTML
+46 EMILVLGLVGFTML

-78 TIGLTGLIPSERV
+78 AIGLTGLIPSDRV

-97 NAVIAIIAI
+97 NAVIAIMAI

-119 NLTARFVMKMA
+119 NLTARFVMRMA
-130 RGMESRLG
+130 RGVESRLG

-146 LFSAIIPSQALA
+146 LFSAVIPSQALA

-176 SRLLLPMAFCI
+176 SRLLLPMAFCV

-209 SANANLPPGAHTIP
+209 SANVNLPPGAHTIP
-223 RFGLFSVTPVGLT
+223 KFGLFSVTPIGLA
-236 LAVIGVLY
+236 LALLGVAY

-253 PGHEDQRLK
+253 PGHEDERLK

-300 VEQLHDAPLILAI
+300 VEQLHGAPMILAI

-338 GPREQ
+338 GPRDQ
-343 LNQFANNQLCRLST
+343 LTQFANNQLCRLST
-357 RMRQLGELFNPT
+357 RMRQLGELFNPN

-376 VIPPSSRFIK
+376 VIPPVSRFIK
-386 QKIGE
+386 QTVGE

-404 VTRGEQIFRDDL
+404 VTRGDQVFRDDV
-416 RSVSLRAG
+416 RGVTLRAG
-424 DTLALHSN
+424 DTVVLHSN

-465 GFFVLAKCLALFT
+465 GFFVMAKCLALFT
-478 QLDLSVA
+478 NLDLSVA

-500 MDEAYKA
+500 MDEAYRA

-531 AAWVAQVVL
+531 AAWVAQEVL
-540 QHLGNASPYILQA
+540 QHLGGHSHWLLQLV
-553 SLAILTLLFSQV
+553 LAILTLLFSQV

-574 MVPVAISVAVATG
+574 MVPIAISVAVATG
-587 GNPSAYALIVAVSSS
+587 GNPSAYALTVAVSSS

-617 TGPGGYRGK
+617 TGPGGYRSK

-642 TLVVIN
+642 TLVAIN
-648 LMFR
+648 LMFH

>member
-1 MLARLYC
+1 VAL
-8 GDIYRDATT
+8 
-17 PREAFTAHFQRPFS
+17 
-31 TAPAECQLV
+31 
-40 EMSLTP
+40 SLTP
-46 DMILVLGLVAFTML
+46 EMILVLGLVGFTML
-60 MLVLEWIRA
+60 MLVLEWVRA

-78 TIGLTGLIPSERV
+78 VIGLTGLIPSERV

-119 NLTARFVMKMA
+119 NLTANFVMRMA
-130 RGMESRLG
+130 RGAESRLG
-138 LVINMVAS
+138 VVINLVAS
-146 LFSAIIPSQALA
+146 LFSAVIPSQALA
-158 ALMIPVSSRLSAR
+158 ALMIPVSSRLAAR

-176 SRLLLPMAFCI
+176 SKLLLPMAFCI

-209 SANANLPPGAHTIP
+209 SANVNLPPGAHTIP
-223 RFGLFSVTPVGLT
+223 KFGLFSVTPVGLT
-236 LAVIGVLY
+236 LALLGVGY

-253 PGHEDQRLK
+253 PGHEDERLK

-274 TYGIGGETA
+274 TYGIVGETA

-300 VEQLHDAPLILAI
+300 VEQLYGAPLILAI

-376 VIPPSSRFIK
+376 VIPPVSRFIK
-386 QKIGE
+386 HTVGE

-404 VTRGEQIFRDDL
+404 VNRGDQVLRDDV

-424 DTLALHSN
+424 DTVVLHSN

-441 DKDLVVVTDI
+441 ERDLVVVTDI
-451 PKEEQRPGK
+451 PKEQQRPGK

-465 GFFVLAKCLALFT
+465 GFFLLAKCLALFT
-478 QLDLSVA
+478 NLDLSVA
-485 MMTGAIGMLLTGVLN
+485 MMTGAIGMLLSGVLN

-519 IPLGWSMDSTGT
+519 IPLGWSMDATGT
-531 AAWVAQVVL
+531 AAWIAQVVL
-540 QHLGNASPYILQA
+540 DHLGSASPWLLQLC
-553 SLAILTLLFSQV
+553 LAILTLLFSQV

-574 MVPVAISVAVATG
+574 MVPIAISVAVATG

-617 TGPGGYRGK
+617 TGPGGYKGK
-626 DFLRVGIPLTL
+626 DFLRVGLPLTF

-642 TLVVIN
+642 TLLAIN
-648 LMFR
+648 LLFH

>member
-1 MLARLYC
+1 VGL
-8 GDIYRDATT
+8 
-17 PREAFTAHFQRPFS
+17 
-31 TAPAECQLV
+31 
-40 EMSLTP
+40 SLTP
-46 DMILVLGLVAFTML
+46 EMILVLGLVGFTML

-78 TIGLTGLIPSERV
+78 AIGLTGLIPSDRV

-97 NAVIAIIAI
+97 NAVIAIMAI

-119 NLTARFVMKMA
+119 NLTARFVMRMA
-130 RGMESRLG
+130 RGVESRLG

-146 LFSAIIPSQALA
+146 LFSAVIPSQALA

-209 SANANLPPGAHTIP
+209 SANVNLPPGAHTIP
-223 RFGLFSVTPVGLT
+223 KFGLFSVTPIGLA
-236 LAVIGVLY
+236 LALLGVAY

-253 PGHEDQRLK
+253 PGHEDERLK

-300 VEQLHDAPLILAI
+300 VEQLHGAPMILAI

-338 GPREQ
+338 GPRDQ
-343 LNQFANNQLCRLST
+343 LTQFANNQLCRLST
-357 RMRQLGELFNPT
+357 RMRQLGELFNPS

-376 VIPPSSRFIK
+376 VIPPVSRFIK
-386 QKIGE
+386 QTVGE

-404 VTRGEQIFRDDL
+404 VTRGDQVFRDDV
-416 RSVSLRAG
+416 RGVTLRAG
-424 DTLALHSN
+424 DTVVLHSN

-465 GFFVLAKCLALFT
+465 GFFVMAKCLALFT
-478 QLDLSVA
+478 NLDLSVA

-500 MDEAYKA
+500 MDEAYRA

-531 AAWVAQVVL
+531 AAWVAQEVL
-540 QHLGNASPYILQA
+540 LHMGGHSHWLLQLV
-553 SLAILTLLFSQV
+553 LAILTLLFSQV

-574 MVPVAISVAVATG
+574 MVPIAISVAVATG

-617 TGPGGYRGK
+617 TGPGGYRSK

-642 TLVVIN
+642 TLVAIN
-648 LMFR
+648 LMFH

>member
-1 MLARLYC
+1 MGL
-8 GDIYRDATT
+8 
-17 PREAFTAHFQRPFS
+17 
-31 TAPAECQLV
+31 
-40 EMSLTP
+40 SLSP
-46 DMILVLGLVAFTML
+46 DMILVLGLLGFTML
-60 MLVLEWIRA
+60 MLVLEWVRA

-78 TIGLTGLIPSERV
+78 VIGLTGLLPADRV

-119 NLTARFVMKMA
+119 VHAARFVMRMA
-130 RGMESRLG
+130 KGVESRLG
-138 LVINMVAS
+138 LVINLIAS
-146 LFSAIIPSQALA
+146 MFSAVIPSQALA
-158 ALMIPVSSRLSAR
+158 ALMIPISSRLAAR

-223 RFGLFSVTPVGLT
+223 KFGLFSVTPVGLA
-236 LAVIGVLY
+236 LAVVGLAY

-283 ELTVTAESP
+283 ELTVTAESA

-300 VEQLHDAPLILAI
+300 AEALYEAPLILAI

-376 VIPPSSRFIK
+376 VIPPVSRFIK
-386 QKIGE
+386 HTVGE

-404 VTRGEQIFRDDL
+404 VTRGEQVFRDDV
-416 RSVSLRAG
+416 RGVNLRAG
-424 DTLALHSN
+424 DTMVLHSN
-432 WRDLSLAAE
+432 WHDLALASE

-465 GFFVLAKCLALFT
+465 GFFLMAQGLALFT
-478 QLDLSVA
+478 NLDLSLS
-485 MMTGAIGMLLTGVLN
+485 MMTGAIAMLLTGVLN
-500 MDEAYKA
+500 MDEAFKA
-507 INWKTIFVTACL
+507 INWKTIFVIACL
-519 IPLGWSMDSTGT
+519 IPLGWSMDATGT
-531 AAWVAQVVL
+531 AAWIAQIVL
-540 QHLGNASPYILQA
+540 QHLGGAAPWVLQLC
-553 SLAILTLLFSQV
+553 LAVLTIVFGLV

-587 GNPSAYALIVAVSSS
+587 GNPAAYALLVAVSSS
-602 NTFLLSSGHPALMMV
+602 NTLVISAGHPALMMV
-617 TGPGGYRGK
+617 TGPGGYKSK
-626 DFLRVGIPLTL
+626 DFLRVGAPLT
-637 LVLVV
+637 VVMLVV

>member
-1 MLARLYC
+1 MGL
-8 GDIYRDATT
+8 T
-17 PREAFTAHFQRPFS
+17 
-31 TAPAECQLV
+31 
-40 EMSLTP
+40 LTP
-46 DMILVLGLVAFTML
+46 DMMLVLGLVGFTML

-119 NLTARFVMKMA
+119 NLTARFVMRMA

-209 SANANLPPGAHTIP
+209 SANANLLPGAHTIP
-223 RFGLFSVTPVGLT
+223 KFGLFSVTPVGLT
-236 LAVIGVLY
+236 LAVVGVLY

-253 PGHEDQRLK
+253 PGHEDERLK

-300 VEQLHDAPLILAI
+300 VEQLHDSPMILAI

-319 RMAPPADHVIW
+319 RMAPPVDHVIW

-343 LNQFANNQLCRLST
+343 LTQFANNQLCRLST

-386 QKIGE
+386 QTIGD

-404 VTRGEQIFRDDL
+404 VTRGDQVFRNDV
-416 RSVSLRAG
+416 RAVTLRAG
-424 DTLALHSN
+424 DTMVLHSN
-432 WRDLSLAAE
+432 WRDLSLASE

-507 INWKTIFVTACL
+507 VNWKTIFVTACL
-519 IPLGWSMDSTGT
+519 NPLGWSMDSTGT
-531 AAWVAQVVL
+531 AAWVAQEVL
-540 QHLGNASPYILQA
+540 QHLGGHSHWLLQLA
-553 SLAILTLLFSQV
+553 LAILTLLFSQV

-617 TGPGGYRGK
+617 TGPGGYRSR
-626 DFLRVGIPLTL
+626 DFLRVGLPLTFI
-637 LVLVV
+637 VLVV
-642 TLVVIN
+642 TLLAIN
-648 LMFR
+648 LMFH

>member
-1 MLARLYC
+1 MAL
-8 GDIYRDATT
+8 
-17 PREAFTAHFQRPFS
+17 
-31 TAPAECQLV
+31 
-40 EMSLTP
+40 SLTP
-46 DMILVLGLVAFTML
+46 EMILVLGLVGFTML

-78 TIGLTGLIPSERV
+78 VIGLTGLIPSERV

-119 NLTARFVMKMA
+119 NLTANFVMRMA
-130 RGMESRLG
+130 RGAESRLG
-138 LVINMVAS
+138 VVINLVAS
-146 LFSAIIPSQALA
+146 LFSAVIPSQALA
-158 ALMIPVSSRLSAR
+158 ALMIPVSSRLAAR

-209 SANANLPPGAHTIP
+209 SANVNLPPGAHTIP
-223 RFGLFSVTPVGLT
+223 KFGLFSVTPIGLT
-236 LAVIGVLY
+236 LALLGVGY

-253 PGHEDQRLK
+253 PGHEDERLK

-274 TYGIGGETA
+274 TYGIVGETA

-376 VIPPSSRFIK
+376 VIPPVSRFIK
-386 QKIGE
+386 HTVGE

-404 VTRGEQIFRDDL
+404 VNRGDQVLRDDV

-424 DTLALHSN
+424 DTVVLHSN

-441 DKDLVVVTDI
+441 ERDLVVVTDI
-451 PKEEQRPGK
+451 PKEQQRPGK

-465 GFFVLAKCLALFT
+465 GFFLLAKCLALFT
-478 QLDLSVA
+478 NLDLSVA
-485 MMTGAIGMLLTGVLN
+485 MMTGAIGMLLSGVLN

-519 IPLGWSMDSTGT
+519 IPLGWSMDATGT
-531 AAWVAQVVL
+531 AAWIAQVVL
-540 QHLGNASPYILQA
+540 EHLGSASPWLLQLC
-553 SLAILTLLFSQV
+553 LAVLTLLFSQV

-574 MVPVAISVAVATG
+574 MVPIAISVAVATG

-617 TGPGGYRGK
+617 TGPGGYKGK
-626 DFLRVGIPLTL
+626 DFLRVGLPLTF

-642 TLVVIN
+642 TLLAIN
-648 LMFR
+648 LMFH